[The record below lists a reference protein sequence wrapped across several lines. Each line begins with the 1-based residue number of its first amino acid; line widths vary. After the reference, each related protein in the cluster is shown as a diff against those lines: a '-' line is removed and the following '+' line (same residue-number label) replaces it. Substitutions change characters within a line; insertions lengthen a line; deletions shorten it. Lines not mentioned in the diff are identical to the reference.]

1 MEFLITKKN
10 NDYYLTGFERP
21 IKLELEVVIY
31 YGLKNNDI
39 IDNLL
44 ELLDENEYYQVLNLA
59 YKRLASDYTTYE
71 LFNYFKDKGYQE
83 KTIRRV
89 LNELSNKNIL
99 NDSKYA
105 KNYVSLKSYKYGPNK
120 LKYDLDLKGINK
132 NIVNDAFKDYD
143 EEKILTHLIKRDK
156 TSTKGSFENF
166 KNRLLN
172 KYINKGFNLYLVS
185 QTIEHILN
193 KDDYDEQKEL
203 EKEYLKIYQ
212 KESLKEED
220 IYNLKFKIRLK
231 LIKKGYINENI
242 LKVERSF
249 FNE

>member
-21 IKLELEVVIY
+21 IKLELEVVIH

-39 IDNLL
+39 ISNLL
-44 ELLDENEYYQVLNLA
+44 EILDENEYYQVLNMA
-59 YKRLASDYTTYE
+59 YKKLAIDYTTFE
-71 LFNYFKDKGYQE
+71 LFNYFKEKGYQD

-89 LNELSNKNIL
+89 LRELSTKNIL
-99 NDSKYA
+99 NDSKYS

-120 LKYDLDLKGINK
+120 LKYNLDLKGVDK
-132 NIVNDAFKDYD
+132 HVIVDAFKDYD
-143 EEKILTHLIKRDK
+143 EKKILTHLIKRDK
-156 TSTKGSFENF
+156 TATKGSFENF

-172 KYINKGFNLYLVS
+172 KYVNKGFNLYLV
-185 QTIEHILN
+185 QETIDLILN
-193 KDDYDEQKEL
+193 KDDYDEYKEL
-203 EKEYLKIYQ
+203 EKEYSKIYL
-212 KESLKEED
+212 KESIKEVD
-220 IYNLKFKIRLK
+220 NYKLKFKIRLK
-231 LIKKGYINENI
+231 LINKGYINENI